1 MAKLWE
7 KNYRLAAILK
17 SIGLLHQGVAHN
29 MGNIL
34 LLLAYRGSCSV
45 SRFSSSH
52 SISRPSLRLA
62 ARASNEA

>member
-34 LLLAYRGSCSV
+34 LLAYRGSCSV

-62 ARASNEA
+62 GRASNEA